1 MLDNKFLNIINDMTE
16 NDVSSLLY
24 GLFLGDGCYHNG
36 WLIIDHTNKQ
46 KSYVLWLKE
55 IFNICNFKTGLKE
68 NYEKT
73 TIFGKYTYTT
83 LRIKV
88 RKEDFEK
95 DNRCFDE
102 NHHKIISDYVL
113 DNISIFGLL
122 LWYLDDGSLIVNTER
137 SSRFAYLNTQS
148 FTYNENVKIVNMFK
162 NRFDID
168 LKIHTDTSGFDKS
181 KKYYRIY
188 FSSKSFCKFIDII
201 RKYIPY
207 IPKELLYKFDLKYK
221 ITNRKNSRYLVEN
234 YNIENL
240 LNTI

>member
-1 MLDNKFLNIINDMTE
+1 MLNNDFLNIMNNMTE
-16 NDVSSLLY
+16 NDIASLLY

-36 WLIIDHTNKQ
+36 WLVIDHTNKQ
-46 KSYVLWLKE
+46 KTYVLWLKE
-55 IFNICNFKTGLKE
+55 IFNVFNLKTSFKE
-68 NYEKT
+68 DYERIT
-73 TIFGKYTYTT
+73 PFGKYIYTT

-88 RKEDFEK
+88 KKEDFEK
-95 DNRCFDE
+95 DNKCFDK
-102 NHHKIISDYVL
+102 NHHKIVSDYVL
-113 DNISIFGLL
+113 ENISAFGLL
-122 LWYLDDGSLIVNTER
+122 LWYLDDGSLIVRPEK

-148 FTYNENVKIVNMFK
+148 FTYDENVKIVNMFK

-168 LKIHTDTSGFDKS
+168 LKIHTDNSGFDKN

-188 FSSKSFCKFIDII
+188 FSSKSFCNFIDII

-207 IPKELLYKFDLKYK
+207 IPKELLYKFDLKFK

-240 LNTI
+240 LKTN